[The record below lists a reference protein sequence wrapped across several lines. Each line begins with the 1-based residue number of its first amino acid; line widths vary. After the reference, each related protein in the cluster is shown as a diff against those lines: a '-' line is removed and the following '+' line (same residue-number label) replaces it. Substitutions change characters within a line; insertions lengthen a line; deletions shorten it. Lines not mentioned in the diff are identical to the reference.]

1 MLVGWSVRH
10 NFLKGLEVSLHVPI
24 EAIDRI
30 ICLTIKILFFIII
43 KMFLVILP
51 PTVSTLLS
59 LQCSRCDRI
68 TRPFEGVRVPEC
80 RNTPSFTKRV
90 SNGGDEMIWSNSNK
104 DNFYHFSQTMA
115 HNTYSMLGRDE
126 RMEKREL
133 KRRRRGGGDSGVDSR
148 RVFVTN

>member
-1 MLVGWSVRH
+1 
-10 NFLKGLEVSLHVPI
+10 
-24 EAIDRI
+24 
-30 ICLTIKILFFIII
+30 
-43 KMFLVILP
+43 MFLMILP
-51 PTVSTLLS
+51 QLSQLSTLLS

-115 HNTYSMLGRDE
+115 HNTYSMLGRVG

-133 KRRRRGGGDSGVDSR
+133 RRRRRGGGGDNGVDSR